1 MPNARNVD
9 ILLPF
14 ILIGCDRFE
23 INTSKR
29 ENCFL
34 AQVALESGEF
44 RYLKELA
51 SGEEYEGRLDLG
63 NIEAGDGVKFKG
75 RGLIQL
81 TGRANYAKISADLEV
96 DFIDNPALLETPEY
110 ASISAC
116 WFWNSHKLND
126 LADQDL
132 FIAITRRING
142 GTNGLVQRQAY
153 WAKAKLLNP

>member
-14 ILIGCDRFE
+14 ILTGCDRFE